1 MTAAP
6 RYPDVDKL
14 ADELFRE
21 VQRSQGFFF
30 VSDGETFPTKEQF
43 FERIRGRLE
52 HGRDAVHIMNR
63 FLRKYRERECD
74 KRNVD

>member
-6 RYPDVDKL
+6 QYPEVDDL
-14 ADELFRE
+14 VQELFHA
-21 VQRSQGFFF
+21 VQSAQGYFF
-30 VSDGETFPTKEQF
+30 VSDGETFPTKEEF

-63 FLRKYRERECD
+63 FLRKYHERGCD
-74 KRNVD
+74 KP